1 MEIIFEIVFQ
11 IFFELILQL
20 VFEVLAEVGLHHFR
34 RENRPPPR
42 VSFAI
47 LGYAL
52 MGALA
57 GGLSLL
63 LFPELFLDTPR
74 ARAMNLIFLPVL
86 AGVVMATLGAW
97 RQRRDQDVIR
107 LDRFAY
113 GYLFALTMALV
124 RFFFGGR

>member
-1 MEIIFEIVFQ
+1 
-11 IFFELILQL
+11 LILQL
-20 VFEVLAEVGLHHFR
+20 VVEVLAEVGLHHFR
-34 RENRPPPR
+34 RENRPPQR
-42 VSFAI
+42 ARFAI

-63 LFPELFLDTPR
+63 LFPELFLATPQ
-74 ARAMNLIFLPVL
+74 ARVLNLISLPIL
-86 AGVVMATLGAW
+86 AGGVMAMLGAW
-97 RQRRDQDVIR
+97 RQRREQQLIR

-124 RFFFGGR
+124 RFFFATR